1 MASTN
6 QSPEYQKAEQKYL
19 NAQTPDEQICWLEEM
34 IRECPKHKSAES
46 MLANLKTRLKKLR
59 EKQEKNKKKS
69 GGKHGIRKAELQVAL
84 VGFANS
90 GKSSILKALTNANPL
105 ISEFPF
111 TTQQPEIGMMS
122 YDNVQVQII
131 DLPSLKNENFEIGLV
146 NTTDVILIVIN
157 KIEEIKQ
164 IQEALFRAKGKQI
177 IAFNKADTLD
187 DNEKRKISETLRSKK
202 YNFVLMS
209 AKTKEGVEELKEKIF
224 MSFNILRIYTKEPW
238 KKPSTE
244 PLIMKP
250 GSIVK
255 DVAEKIKNGLS
266 EHIKETRVTGPSG
279 KFPNQRV
286 GLTHELKDGDIVEF
300 KFD

>member
-300 KFD
+300 KFN